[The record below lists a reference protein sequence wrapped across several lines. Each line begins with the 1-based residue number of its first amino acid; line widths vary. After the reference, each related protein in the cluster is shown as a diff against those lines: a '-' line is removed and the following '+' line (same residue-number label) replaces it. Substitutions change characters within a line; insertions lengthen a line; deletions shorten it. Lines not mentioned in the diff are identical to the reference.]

1 MKRYLILSIMLD
13 LLKKDIV
20 KAKDLAEKY
29 EISTRTVYRYLND
42 LETAGVPTI
51 TYLGKNGGIGIDKRY
66 KLTTTYFTMQEK
78 DFIINSIKI
87 ISFGENKEMVQ
98 SIINKLSL

>member
-1 MKRYLILSIMLD
+1 MKNYLLLSIMLD

-20 KAKDLAEKY
+20 KAKDIARKY

-51 TYLGKNGGIGIDKRY
+51 TYTGKNGGIGIDKHY
-66 KLTTTYFTMQEK
+66 KLSTTYFTAQEK
-78 DFIINSIKI
+78 EFIINSIKLV
-87 ISFGENKEMVQ
+87 SFGENRDIIQ
-98 SIINKLSL
+98 SIENKLNL